1 MNHTFQNETFLGS
14 SNTNQSSGLPNLSLH
29 GSCEKNP
36 ECPVCDPVL
45 NTLAHHLPFA
55 HCSHSRLVCHM
66 SGAALNENNQP
77 MMLPNGKGWWWWCF
91 FFLLVQTFEMDSCE
105 FSEDSQTL

>member
-1 MNHTFQNETFLGS
+1 MS
-14 SNTNQSSGLPNLSLH
+14 LPGAS
-29 GSCEKNP
+29 EKNP

-77 MMLPNGKGWWWWCF
+77 MMLPNGKSNYSNEK
-91 FFLLVQTFEMDSCE
+91 LTIQPPHTIPLP
-105 FSEDSQTL
+105 